1 MILVPPKLHSNYM
14 GTTVYHGPN
23 VIGLWWPALISGLV
37 AIGVDG
43 TPRFIA
49 AGVRTAYHT
58 AFRTCSAN
66 GY

>member
-1 MILVPPKLHSNYM
+1 MLSVESERIDHLRDELMVAGGM
-14 GTTVYHGPN
+14 
-23 VIGLWWPALISGLV
+23 SGLV